1 MWLSGRWIHSSAHS
15 ERPIH
20 VYACIHMHLHVC
32 VCVYQNINRHKKFM
46 HVHACIYVCMCVFI
60 HIILK
65 LVSGPYSEL

>member
-20 VYACIHMHLHVC
+20 VYACIHMHLARVC
-32 VCVYQNINRHKKFM
+32 VCIRTSTDTKKFM
-46 HVHACIYVCMCVFI
+46 HVHACIYVCMCVYI

>member
-20 VYACIHMHLHVC
+20 VYACIHMHLH